1 MNPPGLND
9 IPHGDEVTTEP
20 QRLALEAMSRD
31 LVEKLN
37 TMVAEQEQRARDF
50 AAHQHSLS
58 SLPAQMTPEL
68 TRLEMPEA
76 PSIPQLQPEAPTATR
91 GVKARMGTQQAPPP
105 PQAKKASTNTNAPK
119 LPPVPAQKAHAQQGE
134 WQPYGPQSQAE
145 RNSSPYRMPTIIREP
160 KEKKEG
166 TIGAGTISVIIF
178 IILIL
183 LMHGCE

>member
-1 MNPPGLND
+1 MNPPGHID
-9 IPHGDEVTTEP
+9 IPHGDEVSTEP

-37 TMVAEQEQRARDF
+37 AMVAEQEQRARDF

-68 TRLEMPEA
+68 TRIEMPEA
-76 PSIPQLQPEAPTATR
+76 PSIPEIQPETPTATR
-91 GVKARMGTQQAPPP
+91 GVKARMGAQQVPPQQQA
-105 PQAKKASTNTNAPK
+105 QKASPSAAK
-119 LPPVPAQKAHAQQGE
+119 LPPVPAQKPQTQQTE
-134 WQPYGPQSQAE
+134 WHPYSQTE
-145 RNSSPYRMPTIIREP
+145 RNNSPYKMPTIIREP
-160 KEKKEG
+160 KDKKEG

-178 IILIL
+178 IILII

>member
-1 MNPPGLND
+1 MNPPGHID

-20 QRLALEAMSRD
+20 QRLALEAMSHD
-31 LVEKLN
+31 LVVKLN
-37 TMVAEQEQRARDF
+37 MMVAEQEQRAHDF

-68 TRLEMPEA
+68 TQVEMPKM
-76 PSIPQLQPEAPTATR
+76 PSLPEVQSEAPTTTR
-91 GVKARMGTQQAPPP
+91 GVKARMASPQTPPQPQSQQASPSA
-105 PQAKKASTNTNAPK
+105 PQ
-119 LPPVPAQKAHAQQGE
+119 LPPMPTPQVHKKQAE

>member
-1 MNPPGLND
+1 MNPPGHID
-9 IPHGDEVTTEP
+9 IPHGDEVSTEP

-37 TMVAEQEQRARDF
+37 AMVAEQEQRARDF

-68 TRLEMPEA
+68 TRIEMPEA
-76 PSIPQLQPEAPTATR
+76 PSIPEIQSETPTATR
-91 GVKARMGTQQAPPP
+91 GVKARMGAQQVP
-105 PQAKKASTNTNAPK
+105 PQPQSQQSSPSAPQ
-119 LPPVPAQKAHAQQGE
+119 LPPVPTPQVHKKQAE

-160 KEKKEG
+160 KDKKEG

-178 IILIL
+178 IVLII

>member
-1 MNPPGLND
+1 MNPTGHID

-37 TMVAEQEQRARDF
+37 AMVAEQEQRAQDF

-76 PSIPQLQPEAPTATR
+76 PSLTKIQPEAPTATR
-91 GVKARMGTQQAPPP
+91 GVKARMGTQQATPQ
-105 PQAKKASTNTNAPK
+105 PQAQKADPKK
-119 LPPVPAQKAHAQQGE
+119 LPPVPTPQAHQKQAE

-160 KEKKEG
+160 KEKQEG
-166 TIGAGTISVIIF
+166 TIGAGTISFIIV
-178 IILIL
+178 IILII

>member
-1 MNPPGLND
+1 MNPPGHID

-68 TRLEMPEA
+68 TRIEMPEA
-76 PSIPQLQPEAPTATR
+76 PSIPEVQPEAPTATR
-91 GVKARMGTQQAPPP
+91 GVKARMGAQQVPPL
-105 PQAKKASTNTNAPK
+105 PQVQNTGASSAK
-119 LPPVPAQKAHAQQGE
+119 LPPVPAQIPHTQQTE
-134 WQPYGPQSQAE
+134 WQLYSQTE
-145 RNSSPYRMPTIIREP
+145 RNNSPYKMPTIIREP

-166 TIGAGTISVIIF
+166 TIGAGTISIIIF
-178 IILIL
+178 IILGV